1 MPMVNLT
8 PGPLTF
14 MRSGGRQHGDEPG
27 SEFITLPPSG
37 RVAVVVVHTTLIPV
51 VEHEPIGSVFVDI
64 HEIDGVPEVRNL
76 PTDPG
81 HYIVSAQVIDAL
93 GPEQVEQCRGR
104 GIRLYTP
111 ASWSSRA
118 TRRTREPRCS
128 PAPTPR
134 PDPPGVALP
143 WCGPARG
150 TTVASPS
157 PVRPGRWARR
167 TSRSAR
173 HDLVLGASHGRPGRA
188 ER

>member
-104 GIRLYTP
+104 GSRLYTP
-111 ASWSSRA
+111 RHLVFPGHTAHPGTEVLPGPYA
-118 TRRTREPRCS
+118 PGLIRR
-128 PAPTPR
+128 
-134 PDPPGVALP
+134 V
-143 WCGPARG
+143 
-150 TTVASPS
+150 
-157 PVRPGRWARR
+157 
-167 TSRSAR
+167 
-173 HDLVLGASHGRPGRA
+173 
-188 ER
+188 